1 MMDPRIDKLAD
12 LLINYSCK
20 LQEGEKVLIEAFD
33 LPQEMVLATIRAAR
47 QAGGV
52 PLVTLKNNRILREL
66 YKDATGP
73 DIEIAADVE
82 LHRMKQMDAYIG
94 LRGSFNITELGDVPS
109 DQMDLYQSKW
119 LKPVHLDQRVE
130 HTKWVV
136 LRWPTPSMAQ
146 QAEMSTEAF
155 EDFYFDVCTL
165 DYSRMS
171 KAIDPLM
178 ALMERTDQVRITGPD
193 TDLSFSIKDIPVIKC
208 DGELNIPDGE
218 CFTAPV
224 RDSVEGT
231 IHYNAT
237 TLYHGV
243 TFDDIRLTFK
253 EGKIVE
259 ATSNHTEK
267 LNEILDSDEGSR
279 YVGEFALGF
288 NPYITKPMKD
298 ILFDEKIAGSFHFTP
313 GNAYKDAFNGNESK
327 IHWDMVMIQSPEWGG
342 GEMYFDGELVRK
354 DGLFVLDEL
363 KGLNPDN
370 LK

>member
-1 MMDPRIDKLAD
+1 MMDPRLDRLAD

-20 LQEGEKVLIEAFD
+20 LQPDEKVLIEAFD
-33 LPQEMVLATIRAAR
+33 LPPEMVLATIRAAR
-47 QAGGV
+47 EAGGI
-52 PLVTLKNNRILREL
+52 PLVTLKNNRVLREL
-66 YKDATGP
+66 YKNATGP
-73 DIEIAADVE
+73 EIEIAADVE

-94 LRGSFNITELGDVPS
+94 LRGSHNITELGDVPS
-109 DQMDLYQSKW
+109 DKMDLYQTKW

>member
-1 MMDPRIDKLAD
+1 MMDPRLDRLAD

-20 LQEGEKVLIEAFD
+20 LQPDEKVLIEAFD
-33 LPQEMVLATIRAAR
+33 LPPEMVLATIRAAR
-47 QAGGV
+47 EAGGI
-52 PLVTLKNNRILREL
+52 PLVTLKNNRVLREL
-66 YKDATGP
+66 YKNATGP
-73 DIEIAADVE
+73 EIEIAADVE

-94 LRGSFNITELGDVPS
+94 LRGSHNITELGDVPS
-109 DQMDLYQSKW
+109 DKMDLYQTKW

-165 DYSRMS
+165 DYSKMS
-171 KAIDPLM
+171 RAIDPLM
-178 ALMERTDQVRITGPD
+178 ALMEQTDKVRITGPD
-193 TDLSFSIKDIPVIKC
+193 TDLSFSIKEIPVIKC

-224 RDSVEGT
+224 KDSVEGT

-253 EGKIVE
+253 KGKIVE
-259 ATSNHTEK
+259 ATCNHTEK
-267 LNEILDSDEGSR
+267 RNEILDSDKGSR

-342 GEMYFDGELVRK
+342 GEIYFDDVLIRK
-354 DGLFVLDEL
+354 DGTFVVDEL
-363 KGLNPDN
+363 KGLNPEN